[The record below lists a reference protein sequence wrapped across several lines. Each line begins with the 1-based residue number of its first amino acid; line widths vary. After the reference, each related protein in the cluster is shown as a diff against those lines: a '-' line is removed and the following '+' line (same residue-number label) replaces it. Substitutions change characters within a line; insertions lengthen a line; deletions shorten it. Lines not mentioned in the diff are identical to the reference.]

1 MSKGAQEND
10 HLLDAVALLVIDV
23 QERLLPAMAEAK
35 IFTDRVAFAIE
46 AARHFNLKVIF
57 TEQVP
62 EKLGPTLPR
71 LRQLAPNARV
81 FKKSSFSALQAPGL
95 QDYLRDQNIYHL
107 LVCGLETQVC
117 VYQTALQAA
126 DLDHDTTLLS
136 DCLASR
142 RPEDAAF
149 VLPALTQGGCH
160 LLPSEAVFY
169 SMVADAENSTF
180 RGFSRLV
187 KHYDALR
194 RGEQPPVPEERPS
207 IQEPAKPMPKPER
220 KKSSRT
226 RKVKEPEK
234 AVESPP
240 VESIAEEPKPAPK
253 RSRGRRRKAPAEP
266 ATEIMVV
273 DVTPKPSAEPVEN
286 ETAPA
291 AREARKP
298 RRRKRGPRKPK
309 SDAAPDAEKS
319 SEPEN

>member
-23 QERLLPAMAEAK
+23 QERLLPAMAEPE

-62 EKLGPTLPR
+62 EKLGSTLPR

-81 FKKSSFSALQAPGL
+81 FKKSSFSALQAKGL

-107 LVCGLETQVC
+107 LVCGLETPVC

-142 RPEDAAF
+142 RPEDDAF
-149 VLPALTQGGCH
+149 VLPALTHSGCH

-169 SMVADAENSTF
+169 SMVADAENPTF
-180 RGFSRLV
+180 KDFSRLV

-194 RGEQPPVPEERPS
+194 RGEQPPEPTEEPKVQS
-207 IQEPAKPMPKPER
+207 SAEPKPKTER
-220 KKSSRT
+220 KKKTRA
-226 RKVKEPEK
+226 RKVSEPKKEAEAPPE
-234 AVESPP
+234 
-240 VESIAEEPKPAPK
+240 ESITEEPKPAPK

-273 DVTPKPSAEPVEN
+273 DVTPKPSTEPANN

-309 SDAAPDAEKS
+309 SDAAPEAKKS
-319 SEPEN
+319 PEPEN